1 MMCTFTGNLSVE
13 IAFTAMTLV
22 YGAEFLLPFIAHPG
36 DTHSD
41 HPTDILAFLVIVCL
55 VVLSNVNSVP
65 IPSLFKTIARDATH
79 YFLIIF
85 ASHLVV
91 VMFLAFASVS
101 ASS

>member
-22 YGAEFLLPFIAHPG
+22 YGAEFLLPFIDHLG

-41 HPTDILAFLVIVCL
+41 HPADILAFSVIVCL
-55 VVLSNVNSVP
+55 MVRSNVNNVP

-101 ASS
+101 TSP